1 MQLSHSNP
9 GAMSTLSGGL
19 AIIIY
24 LVVAFLLGK
33 GLQKG
38 TRPVGMERRPL
49 ILAGLVGVVLHA
61 MALFGAIFTPAGVD
75 LEFINVASM
84 TGWLA
89 ALLLLSSALRTPV
102 ENLAIALLPL
112 AALALL
118 LQLLLPVRPVLLANA
133 SSGLEAHI
141 LLSILAF
148 SLLSIASL
156 QAILLAIQDRH
167 LRNRRPGGFIR
178 ALPPLETMERL
189 LFQMIGIGFT
199 FLSLALFNGVLF
211 VDDIF
216 AQHLVHKTVLSII
229 AWLVFAVLLWG
240 RWRFGWR
247 GRNAIRWT
255 LAGLAILL
263 LGYFGSKLILEFV
276 LQRV

>member
-1 MQLSHSNP
+1 
-9 GAMSTLSGGL
+9 MSTLSGIF
-19 AIIIY
+19 AILIY
-24 LVVAFLLGK
+24 LVIAFLLGMGLKK
-33 GLQKG
+33 GKTFPSGANRLF
-38 TRPVGMERRPL
+38 L
-49 ILAGLVGVVLHA
+49 ILAGLVGVLLHGIT
-61 MALFGAIFTPAGVD
+61 LFVTIFTPAGVN
-75 LEFINVASM
+75 LEFTNVASLA
-84 TGWLA
+84 GWLA
-89 ALLLLSSALRTPV
+89 ALLLLLSALRTPV

-112 AALALL
+112 AAVSLL
-118 LQLLLPVRPVLLANA
+118 LQLVIPAKPVLLANA

-156 QAILLAIQDRH
+156 QAILLAIQDSH
-167 LRNRRPGGFIR
+167 LRNRKPGGFIR

-189 LFQMIGIGFT
+189 LFQMIGLGFT

-229 AWLVFAVLLWG
+229 AWLVFAILLWG

-247 GRNAIRWT
+247 GRAAIRWT
-255 LAGLAILL
+255 LIGLVILL
-263 LGYFGSKLILEFV
+263 IGYFGSKLILEFV
-276 LQRV
+276 LGRT

>member
-1 MQLSHSNP
+1 
-9 GAMSTLSGGL
+9 MSTLSGIF
-19 AIIIY
+19 AILVY
-24 LVVAFLLGK
+24 LVIAFLLGLGLKK
-33 GLQKG
+33 GESHPSGAKRKLL
-38 TRPVGMERRPL
+38 V
-49 ILAGLVGVVLHA
+49 LAGLVGV
-61 MALFGAIFTPAGVD
+61 LFHGITLFIAIFTPAGVN
-75 LEFINVASM
+75 LEFFNVASLA
-84 TGWLA
+84 GWLA
-89 ALLLLSSALRTPV
+89 ALLLLLSALRTPV

-112 AALALL
+112 AALSLL
-118 LQLLLPVRPVLLANA
+118 LQLVVPTKPVLLANA

-156 QAILLAIQDRH
+156 QAILLAIQDSH
-167 LRNRRPGGFIR
+167 LRNRKPGGFIR

-189 LFQMIGIGFT
+189 LFQMIGLGFT

-229 AWLVFAVLLWG
+229 AWLVFAILLWG

-247 GRNAIRWT
+247 GRTAIRWT
-255 LAGLAILL
+255 LIGLVILL
-263 LGYFGSKLILEFV
+263 VGYFGSKLILEIV
-276 LQRV
+276 LQRA